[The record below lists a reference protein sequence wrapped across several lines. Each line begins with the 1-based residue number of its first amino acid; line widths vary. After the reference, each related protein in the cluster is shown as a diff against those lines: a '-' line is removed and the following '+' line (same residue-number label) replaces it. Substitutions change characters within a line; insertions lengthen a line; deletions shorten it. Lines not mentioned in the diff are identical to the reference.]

1 MNNVNDDTSIPDT
14 ERLAELAWRRSLAP
28 EQQARL
34 RQYFAAHPEARGPWE
49 LEAALARALNRLPPA
64 PVSSN
69 FTALVLQAV
78 PRAPTR
84 SAWRRRLDLAS
95 WFPAGWLPRTALAA
109 TMICLSVGTA
119 LEAQTLQRQKMARD
133 IASVGA
139 LATLQPVDW
148 LQNFQTIENLNRVE
162 VADDVLLQVLQ

>member
-1 MNNVNDDTSIPDT
+1 MNNVNDDMSILDS

-34 RQYFAAHPEARGPWE
+34 REFLATHPEARASWE
-49 LEAALARALNRLPPA
+49 LEAALARALNGLAPA

-78 PRAPTR
+78 QRAPAR

-95 WFPAGWLPRTALAA
+95 WFPAGWLPRAALAV

-119 LEAQTLQRQKMARD
+119 LEYQTLQRQKMARD

-139 LATLQPVDW
+139 LASLQPVDW
-148 LQNFQTIENLNRVE
+148 LQNFQTIEKLNRVE

>member
-1 MNNVNDDTSIPDT
+1 MNNVNDDMSIPDAG
-14 ERLAELAWRRSLAP
+14 RLAELAWRRNLTP

-34 RQYFAAHPEARGPWE
+34 REYLATHPAARGPWE
-49 LEAALARALNRLPPA
+49 LEAALTRALHGLPPA

-78 PRAPTR
+78 QRAPAR

-95 WFPAGWLPRTALAA
+95 WFPAGWLPRAALAA
-109 TMICLSVGTA
+109 TMICLGVGTA
-119 LEAQTLQRQKMARD
+119 LEYQTLQRQKMARD

-139 LATLQPVDW
+139 LASLQPVDW
-148 LQNFQTIENLNRVE
+148 MQDFQTIEKLNRVE
-162 VADDVLLQVLQ
+162 VADDVLLQVLR